1 MDSVVNNVSLS
12 RFSSIHGLRN
22 VWLCKLDGEAVRPEF
37 CDLIV
42 TNGKIGEIRPVD
54 HRRYLS
60 SLKRRATPSL
70 SSAESSGEVIDA
82 QGRTATPPMV
92 NFHEHF
98 YSRLAKGLA
107 LPGPMNDFRNILK
120 SFWWQLD
127 QMLDADMVAACA
139 RLGVV
144 ESIRNGVTYVF
155 DHHSSPKFI
164 RGSLDTLARVVS
176 EAGLRGVLCLETSDR
191 SGRRITEASFEEHR
205 QFIGQ
210 SVNRNIRGLV
220 GLHAPFTLTD
230 QTLSKAASLCNEL
243 NTGIHIHL
251 AEDRYEQQYS
261 RDTFGCTAA
270 MRLQGFGLFDQP
282 GILAHGVHLEP
293 GDWQVLSEGQC
304 ALAVNP
310 DSNLNNSV
318 GLGRFT
324 EIPGSISVLAG
335 TDGMHASTAR
345 SMKQLFLLHRHQGGE
360 MTESFR
366 FIRKIYFDQV
376 RFARRFFPDY
386 PDLKIGDPADLV
398 IWDYQPPSPFSA
410 DTYWGHLI
418 YGLLESPAWT
428 VLMRGKPLLVDH
440 TLRSVDSESTSR
452 SAAVQGARLF
462 EKLGVTH
469 HG

>member
-1 MDSVVNNVSLS
+1 VNNTSLS
-12 RFSSIHGLRN
+12 RLSSIHELCN
-22 VWLCKLDGEAVRPEF
+22 VWLCRLDGDSVRPEF

-42 TNGKIGEIRPVD
+42 TEGKIGDIRPAD
-54 HRRYLS
+54 YRRYLS
-60 SLKRRATPSL
+60 SGSGRAIPS
-70 SSAESSGEVIDA
+70 SSTRSSGEVIDA
-82 QGRTATPPMV
+82 QGRAATSPMV

-107 LPGPMNDFRNILK
+107 LPGPMNDFHSILK
-120 SFWWQLD
+120 SFWWRFD
-127 QMLDADMVAACA
+127 QALDADMVEACA

-164 RGSLDTLARVVS
+164 HGSLDTLARALS

-191 SGRRITEASFEEHR
+191 NGRRVTEASFEEQR
-205 QFIGQ
+205 EFISQ
-210 SVNRNIRGLV
+210 SANGNIRGLV
-220 GLHAPFTLTD
+220 GLHAPFTLAD
-230 QTLSKAASLCNEL
+230 RTLRKAASLCSEL

-270 MRLQGFGLFDQP
+270 VRLQGFGLLDRP

-293 GDWQVLSEGQC
+293 GDWRVLSKGQC
-304 ALAVNP
+304 ALVVNP
-310 DSNLNNSV
+310 DSNLNNGV

-324 EIPGSISVLAG
+324 KIPGSISVLAG
-335 TDGMHASTAR
+335 TDGMHASPGR
-345 SMKQLFLLHRHQGGE
+345 SIKQLFLLHRHQGGE
-360 MTESFR
+360 ISKSFQ

-376 RFARRFFPDY
+376 RFVRKFFPDY

-398 IWDYQPPSPFSA
+398 IWDYRPPSPFSA

-428 VLMRGKPLLVDH
+428 VLMQGKPLLADH
-440 TLRSVDSESTSR
+440 TLRSVDSDSISR
-452 SAAVQGARLF
+452 SAAVQGTRLF
-462 EKLGVTH
+462 KKLGVSH